1 MTLFSIEE
9 IAERIMDMD
18 TKELQTAM
26 INLYQTHNYKLH
38 IYEGLFA
45 LDVKNKGFPKDVDW
59 TEAESEWWEQHISAL
74 CDNNGWSLEGRIG
87 GHLILNSQEI
97 SIDYYEL
104 SKYISDFIADN
115 RINIILDEQYINI
128 DNGDIVDYIELL
140 CNEMDLEQVL
150 YVDGLQ
156 DELDGIEKLQIQME
170 THEYWVDVFGYDYR
184 VRDEV
189 KEDKTLE
196 ELQNENV
203 ALIDKILSQLSAIE
217 GQIESIKEALDD
229 YKII

>member
-1 MTLFSIEE
+1 MTLFSIED

-18 TKELQTAM
+18 TKVLQTAM
-26 INLYQTHNYKLH
+26 INVYQTHNYKLH

-45 LDVKNKGFPKDVDW
+45 LDVKEKGFPKDVDW
-59 TEAESEWWEQHISAL
+59 TEEESDWWEQHISAL
-74 CDNNGWSLEGRIG
+74 CDYNYWSLKGRSG
-87 GHLILNSQEI
+87 GHLILLSQEI
-97 SIDYYEL
+97 SIDFYAL

-115 RINIILDEQYINI
+115 RINIILDDQYINI
-128 DNGDIVDYIELL
+128 DNYDIDCYIELL

-156 DELDGIEKLQIQME
+156 AEIDSIEKLQIQME
-170 THEYWVDVFGYDYR
+170 THEYWADVFGYDYR

-196 ELQNENV
+196 ELQNEND
-203 ALIDKILSQLSAIE
+203 ALRDKILSKLSAIE
-217 GQIESIKEALDD
+217 GQIKSIKEGLDD
-229 YKII
+229 

>member
-1 MTLFSIEE
+1 MTLFSIED
-9 IAERIMDMD
+9 IVERIMDMD
-18 TKELQTAM
+18 KKVLQTAM
-26 INLYQTHNYKLH
+26 INVYQTHDYKLH

-45 LDVKNKGFPKDVDW
+45 LDVKNKGFPKGVDW
-59 TEAESEWWEQHISAL
+59 TEAESEWWEHHISAL
-74 CDNNGWSLEGRIG
+74 CRNNGWSLEGRSG
-87 GHLILNSQEI
+87 GHLIPLSQEI

-115 RINIILDEQYINI
+115 RINIILDDQYINI
-128 DNGDIVDYIELL
+128 DNGDIDDYIELL

-203 ALIDKILSQLSAIE
+203 ALRDKILSQLSAIE
-217 GQIESIKEALDD
+217 EQIKSVKEGLDE
-229 YKII
+229 